1 MSLAAMGD
9 AACIAVAAITVPD
22 SHARRRI
29 DDDGLDSLARSI
41 EEVGLLQPIMVRPLG
56 NGRYELLAG
65 ARRLRAMQALG
76 RAGVP
81 AVPVTNE
88 SAAVLSLVENMQR
101 QGLDALELA
110 EALQRLVER
119 GWGREALARL
129 VGRGT
134 SWIGDML
141 GLNRLPDWI
150 KAEYPQARRVV
161 SRSLL
166 VEIARVRDASA
177 QAELWRQ
184 AAGGALTVR
193 QARRM
198 RREALPAVPRALSAV
213 RRCARQLDRID
224 TASDLAEKDRS
235 ALLAL
240 RDRIDMLLGA
250 GGGAESGDES
260 GGDARGFPVD
270 RLQTGDGLAAAD
282 AR

>member
-9 AACIAVAAITVPD
+9 AACIAVAAIAVPD

-65 ARRLRAMQALG
+65 
-76 RAGVP
+76 VP

-88 SAAVLSLVENMQR
+88 SAAVLFLVENMQR

-150 KAEYPQARRVV
+150 KAEYPQARRLV

-177 QAELWRQ
+177 QAELW
-184 AAGGALTVR
+184 R

-224 TASDLAEKDRS
+224 TAADLAEKDRS

-240 RDRIDMLLGA
+240 RDKIDLLLGA
-250 GGGAESGDES
+250 GGGGGDE
-260 GGDARGFPVD
+260 ARGFPD
-270 RLQTGDGLAAAD
+270 GRLQARGVVAAAD

>member
-129 VGRGT
+129 VGRST

-198 RREALPAVPRALSAV
+198 RREALPAVPLALSAV
-213 RRCARQLDRID
+213 RRCVRQLDRID
-224 TASDLAEKDRS
+224 TAPDLAEKDRS

-250 GGGAESGDES
+250 GGGSEGGGKSGDE
-260 GGDARGFPVD
+260 ARGSPVD
-270 RLQTGDGLAAAD
+270 RLQAGDGLAAAD

>member
-9 AACIAVAAITVPD
+9 AACIAVAAIAVPD

-29 DDDGLDSLARSI
+29 DDQGLDSLARSI
-41 EEVGLLQPIMVRPLG
+41 EEVGLLQPIVVRPLE

-76 RAGVP
+76 RAGVM
-81 AVPVTNE
+81 AVPVSDE

-110 EALQRLVER
+110 EALQRLVEQ
-119 GWGREALARL
+119 GWGRQALAQL

-141 GLNRLPDWI
+141 SLNRLPDWI
-150 KAEYPQARRVV
+150 KMEYPQARRVV

-166 VEIARVRDASA
+166 VEIARARDAAA
-177 QAELWRQ
+177 QAGLWRE
-184 AAGGALTVR
+184 ATGGALTVR

-198 RREALPAVPRALSAV
+198 RREGLPALPRALSAV

-224 TASDLAEKDRS
+224 AAPDLAEKDRS

-240 RDRIDMLLGA
+240 RDRIDTLLGA
-250 GGGAESGDES
+250 GMSFHAPEAER
-260 GGDARGFPVD
+260 AR
-270 RLQTGDGLAAAD
+270 
-282 AR
+282 